1 MSEQD
6 PRHGELVDW
15 LKSQGH
21 SDTQI
26 ERILAK
32 VAEYD
37 KQTTHESIFDS
48 IDSGD
53 FDIASLIDEALSDE
67 SQGD

>member
-1 MSEQD
+1 MTIND
-6 PRHGELVDW
+6 PRHQELVEW

-21 SDTQI
+21 SDPQI

-37 KQTTHESIFDS
+37 NQTLHESIFDS

-53 FDIASLIDEALSDE
+53 FDIAKLIDEALSDE
-67 SQGD
+67 PE